1 MDRQPVTTPALAL
14 LAPLGLLFAWG
25 CTPDDDTDPH
35 FDGPVAAAVLHPDQ
49 GGPFDEPVGFVSN
62 SRSGRITALDL
73 KHGRILTDSPTA
85 SFLRAPYVA
94 TGRDRILG
102 DIAVRAPDTE
112 QVTLFVADHRYE
124 VLVEAPY
131 IVGVDTWPELI
142 QPTASDP
149 VFVDADGS
157 GDSATMNDL
166 QLRRGY
172 TTTEDWVLEYDG
184 EQWTVTGSRSGRQGE
199 QAPMDEPWH
208 TGWREL
214 EFELSGTATAGD
226 RIELSTDTGVIDH
239 DVGGSVQ
246 AMAMHPDQG
255 LLALSVF
262 DRVTAV
268 ASLVL
273 FDPGAGEVLAQL
285 ALADGAQPY
294 RMVFTPEGDR
304 LFVADASLAAAWE
317 ITLDVADPGA
327 SAVREL
333 AMHAPL
339 ADLAFIDTELGERL
353 VVAPVGLN
361 RVDLYDLATESF
373 VVVNSYTGDPWG
385 LDLGSPVTGLAAAS
399 FPVRLPETTEFGAR
413 VVEPTVAVSLFS
425 GQMLQLEATTGCL
438 AQDEGGPRSL
448 EGDTNSFGFEDLGD
462 ASDSTIWM
470 DEATERHVTV
480 NSCAGIAQSEEWQ
493 VVFDEVD
500 QSWWV
505 EGAESAEQDGRAF
518 NDLRYVSDQGAI
530 SFTIMTGLAPATDG
544 DRYYITVDDGVLR
557 ASGDL
562 DRYGDDEHYFEM
574 PGRPA
579 AFWYDGG
586 PTGGGWDQLDRRA
599 FMLWPITN
607 SDYVVRVRLSSAEG
621 EIVWN

>member
-1 MDRQPVTTPALAL
+1 MDRQPVSVKPHTLLAL
-14 LAPLGLLFAWG
+14 LGLSLALG

-35 FDGPVAAAVLHPDQ
+35 FDGPVSATVLQPDQ
-49 GGPFDEPVGFVSN
+49 GGPFDEPVGFVAN

-73 KHGRILTDSPTA
+73 KHGRLLSDRPSA

-102 DIAVRAPDTE
+102 DIAVRAPDAE
-112 QVTLFVADHRYE
+112 HVTLWAADLRYD

-131 IVGVDTWPELI
+131 VVGVDTWPVIAE
-142 QPTASDP
+142 PSASDP

-157 GDSATMNDL
+157 GDSVTVNDL

-172 TTTEDWVLEYDG
+172 TTTEDWVLEFDG
-184 EQWTVTGSRSGRQGE
+184 SAWNVTGSRSGRQGE
-199 QAPMDEPWH
+199 QAPMGEAWH

-226 RIELSTDTGVIDH
+226 RIELSTDTGVVEH
-239 DVGGSVQ
+239 DVGGAIQ
-246 AMAMHPDQG
+246 GLAQHPDQS

-262 DRVTAV
+262 DGELGSA
-268 ASLVL
+268 ALVL
-273 FDPGAGEVLAQL
+273 FDHTAGAVLGELSLAQ
-285 ALADGAQPY
+285 GAQPY
-294 RMVFTPEGDR
+294 RMVWTPEGDR
-304 LFVADASLAAAWE
+304 LYVADASLPVAWE
-317 ITLDVADPGA
+317 IHLDSADPLA
-327 SAVREL
+327 STVL
-333 AMHAPL
+333 QLDMHGPL
-339 ADLAFIDTELGERL
+339 ADLAYVATDQGERL
-353 VVAPVGLN
+353 VVAPVGQN
-361 RVDLYDLATESF
+361 RVDLYDLATATF
-373 VVVNSYTGDPWG
+373 VVANSHTGDPWG
-385 LDLGSPVTGLAAAS
+385 LDLGSPVTGLAAAP
-399 FPVRLPETTEFGAR
+399 FPVRLPETTEYGAR

-425 GQMLQLEATTGCL
+425 GQLLQLEATTGCL
-438 AQDEGGPRSL
+438 AQDEDGPRSV
-448 EGDTNSFGFEDLGD
+448 EGDSNSFAFEDLGE
-462 ASDSTIWM
+462 ASDSYIWM

-480 NSCAGIAQSEEWQ
+480 NQCAGIARSEEWQ
-493 VVFDEVD
+493 VVYDEVE

-505 EGAESAEQDGRAF
+505 EGGESGAQDGRAD

-530 SFTIMTGLAPATDG
+530 SFTIMSGLSPATDG
-544 DRYYITVDDGVLR
+544 DRYYLTINDGVLR

-574 PGRPA
+574 PGRPTP
-579 AFWYDGG
+579 FWYDAGA
-586 PTGGGWDQLDRRA
+586 TGGGWDQLDRRA